1 MELVEEKNVEQNE
14 NQQQKEEYEIVK
26 RAANGDRMALEY
38 IMAKYKN
45 FVRVKAKSYFLI
57 GADREDIIQEGMIDF
72 IRLLEI
78 LMKLKLIRLDLLL
91 KFV

>member
-45 FVRVKAKSYFLI
+45 FVRVNRS
-57 GADREDIIQEGMIDF
+57 R
-72 IRLLEI
+72 
-78 LMKLKLIRLDLLL
+78 
-91 KFV
+91 